1 MKKGN
6 ALIGWFLIF
15 LALGFYLYGVFEA
28 LVIAWEQKTNAQK
41 VLITTMPEGIDTILT
56 SFNALL
62 LTNLGIVLGISVTMP
77 SSALS
82 RSLIPRSTLRG
93 AAGGEV
99 QDPLNSRE
107 QVQMVCLLAFLLAL
121 CACFVTWLVKE
132 IWQGKTIVPFVSQ
145 SAKTLAAVLLTYLS
159 FVLGTRQGN
168 G

>member
-6 ALIGWFLIF
+6 ALIGWFLI
-15 LALGFYLYGVFEA
+15 LVALGFYLYGVYEA
-28 LVIAWEQKTNAQK
+28 IAIAWEQKKNGENLVT
-41 VLITTMPEGIDTILT
+41 VLPEGIDTILT

-62 LTNLGIVLGISVTMP
+62 LTNLGIVLGISVTLP

-82 RSLIPRSTLRG
+82 RNLIPRSSLHG

-99 QDPLNSRE
+99 RDPLNSRE
-107 QVQMVCLLAFLLAL
+107 QVQLVCLIAFLLAL

-132 IWQGKTIVPFVSQ
+132 VWQGKTIVAYVSQ
-145 SAKTLAAVLLTYLS
+145 SAKTLAAVLVTYLS